1 MRYKLTNPNKFLVP
15 VMLKRENGK
24 YEQKFLE
31 PRTSIE
37 ITTDEISD
45 SIKNLAGNRNVLRLK
60 AIKD

>member
-45 SIKNLAGNRNVLRLK
+45 SIKKKTNEFYRR
-60 AIKD
+60 